1 MENKGMQTKM
11 ELEPLTAT
19 KKASESKKVKELE
32 SRVDAI
38 EKSILQ
44 LFHEVNVLYKAHK

>member
-11 ELEPLTAT
+11 ELEPLTET
-19 KKASESKKVKELE
+19 KKASESKKVRELE
-32 SRVDAI
+32 ARVEEL